1 MSMICNVIVTKE
13 DDTYIAKDLQTSV
26 ADQGDTLEEALMSLR
41 DALTLYYEDNTP
53 VETEH
58 VFYTTLEVNV

>member
-26 ADQGDTLEEALMSLR
+26 ADQGDTLAEALKNLGE
-41 DALTLYYEDNTP
+41 ALELYYE
-53 VETEH
+53 
-58 VFYTTLEVNV
+58 